1 MPIDPSAIGATTEA
15 TPFEWTDRDTLLYA
29 LGVGCGAADLASTT
43 ANSPATPQQAVP
55 TYAVIACPAWGAA
68 AKVGSFNWAKLL
80 HGSQQIRLH
89 APLPPAG
96 RLDVSSQVVDI
107 QDKGEGKNALGQV
120 DIVAEYKGRKFHGMG
135 LATDII
141 ESSAQ
146 ALVHVI
152 NSIWRA
158 DQVAEQMERNHT
170 IKSETV

>member
-1 MPIDPSAIGATTEA
+1 VTHGETGERPH
-15 TPFEWTDRDTLLYA
+15 
-29 LGVGCGAADLASTT
+29 
-43 ANSPATPQQAVP
+43 
-55 TYAVIACPAWGAA
+55 
-68 AKVGSFNWAKLL
+68 AKVVFTVDGKEFTGEADGNGPVDAVYQCINRIT
-80 HGSQQIRLH
+80 GYEIRIDKYELK
-89 APLPPAG
+89 G
-96 RLDVSSQVVDI
+96 
-107 QDKGEGKNALGQV
+107 KGEGKNALGQV